1 MKDEDRR
8 RAMIELART
17 MSAGE
22 ISVMQGAV
30 AEPDGDQALMVT
42 TTADSRSDVLWS
54 EMTALGWMIAAGSL
68 EEVPGTKLYEIPASG
83 KPQIAQFLADLDR
96 SAAMTRIINEL
107 RGDIARRLLAAV
119 RSVDGTP
126 GDLAILVASI
136 VDKTMRVALKPDL
149 YDDFLREVAKVA
161 EQMRSSQ

>member
-17 MSAGE
+17 MSAAE
-22 ISVMQGAV
+22 ISVMQGVV
-30 AEPDGDQALMVT
+30 AEPDGDQPLMVT
-42 TTADSRSDVLWS
+42 TTSDSRSDVLWS

-83 KPQIAQFLADLDR
+83 KPQIARFLADLDHG
-96 SAAMTRIINEL
+96 AAMTRIINEL
-107 RGDIARRLLAAV
+107 RGDVARRLLAAV

-126 GDLAILVASI
+126 SDLAILVASI
-136 VDKTMRVALKPDL
+136 VERTMRVALKPEL
-149 YDDFLREVAKVA
+149 HDDFLREVAKLA
-161 EQMRSSQ
+161 ERMRADQ